1 MVLCRKI
8 ARILKIDAPRL
19 AAEVRKPARSE
30 CAEKS
35 VSLKPE
41 LPDVR
46 LHDQAHGLMVQP
58 IRHHA
63 LILRVADAAEQR
75 PRADARPET
84 IGGRTAR
91 KPLVIKAPGIRRPS
105 IKQVTPILPG

>member
-58 IRHHA
+58 IQFDNAVALMGCPDRRVDRLCITCCPPFQPSHHA
-63 LILRVADAAEQR
+63 GCRRDLGHAAS
-75 PRADARPET
+75 AT
-84 IGGRTAR
+84 GS
-91 KPLVIKAPGIRRPS
+91 L
-105 IKQVTPILPG
+105 

>member
-63 LILRVADAAEQR
+63 LILRVGYNR
-75 PRADARPET
+75 RALAQNAGNMMPAICRD
-84 IGGRTAR
+84 RTLSSLSTSSA
-91 KPLVIKAPGIRRPS
+91 
-105 IKQVTPILPG
+105 